1 MRDNQRRVRNHFL
14 PVFLLKNFAG
24 EDGRLFAYDREK
36 DWNPRPDLPKNLAY
50 ENNLYAPG
58 TSDDSGRHP
67 KDDAVERWLAD
78 QIDSPASTP
87 ITRLVG
93 GASLSDL
100 SDDENHAIADF
111 LALLDMRIPAI
122 RDRLVPAFAKGA
134 ADAIMDH
141 KRTRKALLKQG
152 LRTSL
157 SEVRRIAAR
166 QRGELVASL
175 AKPAWL
181 KWMSD
186 TRHLARLN
194 VKARRWAL
202 VHAPPT
208 VEFCTSD
215 RCSVKALVTMSEPA
229 PWEPG
234 TLLGRAHW
242 LVPLSPALAL
252 AVMPKDCPYDP
263 EGSAGLVR
271 AVNRQFFRDAVRYV
285 YSRQPVNILDLDAV

>member
-1 MRDNQRRVRNHFL
+1 VRNHFL

-24 EDGRLFAYDREK
+24 EDGRLLAYDREK
-36 DWNPRPDLPKNLAY
+36 NWHSRPDLPKNLAY
-50 ENNLYAPG
+50 ENSLYAPE

-78 QIDSPASTP
+78 EIDSPASTP

-100 SDDENHAIADF
+100 SDDETHAIADF

-141 KRTRKALLKQG
+141 KRTRRALLKQG

-157 SEVRRIAAR
+157 SEVRRIATR

-181 KWMSD
+181 NWMRD

-208 VEFCTSD
+208 LEFCTSD
-215 RCSVKALVTMSEPA
+215 HCSVKGLVTISEPA

-242 LVPLSPALAL
+242 LVPLSPSLAL
-252 AVMPKDCPYDP
+252 AVTPKDCPYDP

-285 YSRQPVNILDLDAV
+285 YSRQQVNLVDLVKV